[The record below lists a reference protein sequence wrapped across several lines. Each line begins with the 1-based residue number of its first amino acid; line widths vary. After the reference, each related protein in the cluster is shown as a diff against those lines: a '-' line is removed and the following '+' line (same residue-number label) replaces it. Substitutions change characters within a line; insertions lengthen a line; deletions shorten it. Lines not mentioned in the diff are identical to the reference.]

1 MPDINLLLQVAGIGM
16 LVVVLSQVLH
26 KAGKEEYANLVSL
39 TGMVLVLALLILRL
53 GELIDT
59 VKAVFGL

>member
-1 MPDINLLLQVAGIGM
+1 MLDITLLLKVAGIGI

-26 KAGKEEYANLVSL
+26 KAGKEEYATLVSL
-39 TGMVLVLALLILRL
+39 TGMVLVLVVLVGQL
-53 GELIDT
+53 GELIDI

>member
-1 MPDINLLLQVAGIGM
+1 MLDITLLLKVAGIGM

-26 KAGKEEYANLVSL
+26 KAGKEEYATLVSL
-39 TGMVLVLALLILRL
+39 TGMVLVLVVLIGQLS
-53 GELIDT
+53 ELIDT